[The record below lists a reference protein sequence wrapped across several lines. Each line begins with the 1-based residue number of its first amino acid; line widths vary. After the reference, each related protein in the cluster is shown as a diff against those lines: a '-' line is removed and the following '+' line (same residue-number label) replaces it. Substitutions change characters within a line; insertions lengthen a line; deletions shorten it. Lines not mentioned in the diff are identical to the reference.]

1 MPTISKNVLVVDDD
15 AVNRDVLC
23 RRLEREGY
31 TVVVADKG
39 PAALDMMRVHRF
51 DLVML
56 DLMMPEMD
64 GSQVLS
70 AIKEDEVLREQTT
83 AIIMLSGVDNREAI
97 SECLQLGACDYLVK
111 PFVMSLAK
119 SRIERCLKANEFIS
133 EWPDMD
139 EGLAGS
145 RVLIV
150 DDNDLNLDL
159 LQRQVKKAG
168 YEPVCANGGRQALE
182 FLETAPYDL
191 VLLDVM
197 MPDIDGVEVL
207 KKLKSL
213 PDLKDLPVIMVSALD
228 ESETTTTCID
238 LGAEDYLTKPFDPII
253 LCSRIGACLQA
264 AKLESMS
271 RD

>member
-1 MPTISKNVLVVDDD
+1 MSEVSKNILVVDDD

-31 TVVVADKG
+31 TVVAAERG
-39 PAALDMMRVHRF
+39 PAALDMMKMQRF

-56 DLMMPEMD
+56 DLMMPDMD
-64 GSQVLS
+64 GSQVLE
-70 AIKEDEVLREQTT
+70 AIRKDDVLSGQMT
-83 AIIMLSGVDNREAI
+83 AVIMLSGVDDREAI
-97 SECLQLGACDYLVK
+97 SNCLMLGACDYLVK

-119 SRIERCLKANEFIS
+119 SRIERCLKANEFVS
-133 EWPDMD
+133 EWPDSD
-139 EGLAGS
+139 EELRGS

-150 DDNDLNLDL
+150 DDNDMNLDL

-168 YEPVCANGGRQALE
+168 YEPICANSGKQALE

-197 MPDIDGVEVL
+197 MPDIGGVEVL
-207 KKLKSL
+207 EKLKAHPSL
-213 PDLKDLPVIMVSALD
+213 KNLPVIMVSALD
-228 ESETTTTCID
+228 ESETTTSCIE

-253 LCSRIGACLQA
+253 LCSRIGSCLKA
-264 AKLESMS
+264 AKYESMT